1 MRCFLKV
8 KVENSIKVINTSLG
22 YKIENVC
29 NVTLPA
35 ALKHSKVVQLHLKE
49 VPKNNNFESITCT
62 AIYFPNSNK

>member
-1 MRCFLKV
+1 MKCFLKV

-35 ALKHSKVVQLHLKE
+35 ALKHFKVVQLHLRE
-49 VPKNNNFESITCT
+49 VLKNNNTGYKVSC
-62 AIYFPNSNK
+62 KR

>member
-35 ALKHSKVVQLHLKE
+35 ALKHFNVVQLHLKE

-62 AIYFPNSNK
+62 AIYFSNCNK